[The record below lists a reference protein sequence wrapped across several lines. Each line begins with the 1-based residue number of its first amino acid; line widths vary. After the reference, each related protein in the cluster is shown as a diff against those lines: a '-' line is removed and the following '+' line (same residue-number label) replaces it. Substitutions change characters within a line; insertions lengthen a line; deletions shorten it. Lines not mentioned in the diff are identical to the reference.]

1 MSELVL
7 SIDDAAR
14 IIDRVLAGCVDVNGC
29 LIWQGSVKQ
38 GSGMPQ
44 ASIRPWVGISLPRLV
59 YQAQHGRAPR
69 AGMYVVPACGN
80 RRCLACLCEMTR
92 RQAQRRAAHRGAY
105 SHPIAL
111 ANRAAASRG
120 RARYAPELIELARD
134 TSITQAEA
142 ARRTGISPSY
152 VRCLRMS
159 TGRVAG
165 LGVWAGLLTNSRP

>member
-29 LIWQGSVKQ
+29 LIWRGCVKQ
-38 GSGMPQ
+38 GSGVPQ
-44 ASIRPWVGISLPRLV
+44 ASIQPWVGISLPRLV
-59 YQAQHGRAPR
+59 FQAQHGRAPR

-92 RQAQRRAAHRGAY
+92 AEAQQRAAQRGAY

-111 ANRAAASRG
+111 ANRAAAKRS
-120 RARYAPELIELARD
+120 RARHSPEMVQLARD
-134 TSITQAEA
+134 MSMTHAEA
-142 ARRTGISPSY
+142 ARRTGISRSY
-152 VRCLRMS
+152 VRGLRN
-159 TGRVAG
+159 GAARVSG
-165 LGVWAGLLTNSRP
+165 LGVWAGLLTNYRP